1 MCGHINWNLWCW
13 ELAEKHFLPIR
24 TLTTNNSL
32 LITKMYIHVAELT
45 DDSQLEQLQVNEC
58 THTSGGIDPQHMY
71 TYKKSWP

>member
-1 MCGHINWNLWCW
+1 
-13 ELAEKHFLPIR
+13 
-24 TLTTNNSL
+24 
-32 LITKMYIHVAELT
+32 MYIHVAELT